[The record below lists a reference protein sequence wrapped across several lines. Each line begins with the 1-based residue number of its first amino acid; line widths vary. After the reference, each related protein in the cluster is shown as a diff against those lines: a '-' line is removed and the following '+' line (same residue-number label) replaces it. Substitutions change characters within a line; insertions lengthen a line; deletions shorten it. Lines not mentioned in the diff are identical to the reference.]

1 VTAMGDGGGNG
12 SVNVN
17 VNVNA
22 NGIND
27 NVNSQFRSFPH
38 CRRYFQRALLF

>member
-1 VTAMGDGGGNG
+1 MTAMGDGGGNG

-17 VNVNA
+17 VNA
-22 NGIND
+22 NGINV